1 MSLLLPL
8 GAWAETNI
16 KDAQVHVQSIE
27 YGGYSL
33 TNPNT
38 LLAEL
43 NVLVTLDAQL
53 TKDEHYT
60 VDGAFYTDAA
70 CTTPVKNGNEN
81 ITDFKKLPIGDYYV
95 KISGIGVFNGFTS
108 GSFSVTKRTLTV
120 SVMNPAFFV
129 KDYKQADPTLT
140 GAVLWNGE
148 GDAPAK
154 YYQVAGLVGT
164 DVIGN
169 VLTVSSPGYSY
180 GNVVDANANTE
191 GVILEGK
198 AGYSIDYTGFS
209 LKTTGAGAAGGNY
222 NLVFAERVMKIKQI
236 SMAAAEVVRTSDDA
250 ADHVY
255 SGVAYKPTYTIKYRL
270 SNGTDG
276 IANTDDDVYYSLV
289 ASDYDLKYYD
299 GETLVADPTDVATA
313 ADGYEVKAVGKGN
326 FTGTFNMVD
335 QFKITKAALNI
346 LLNSDT
352 KVYDGV
358 AYTAA
363 NAKYTITG
371 LVSRDEGKVTGLSV
385 TPAPDFASGVGNYNV
400 NLNATA
406 AKVVYS
412 TTSEVA
418 LDKNYTI
425 NGVGN
430 TWAITARP
438 IVISAADRTAV
449 KGGDVPDS
457 ELSVSG
463 NIKSEGEGQDK
474 TTILDAFKIV
484 KKDGLSTAAF
494 ATTNDAYTPTRK
506 VAADYASEGDAK
518 VTAADLFL
526 ANYSIH
532 ATTGIVK
539 GKLTV
544 GAANLAIIPSINS
557 SIEYNTDFATG
568 LGYITLS
575 GDPLAPVTDAVEPA
589 TTGGKITYE
598 YKVAGADDNT
608 YSATV
613 PTAIGSYNV
622 RVVKSSV
629 KGKGAYASVAADK
642 FTCTPAQFSIVPKAI
657 AVTINNVTLAKSS
670 TVETLNAHATVVA
683 GWDAG
688 VKKGEKLEFNFK
700 FDPAKVGADKVL
712 AVATDGK
719 ISRGG
724 AFVDDNDAI
733 IAELKEGAYNDN
745 YAVTFTPGDLIF
757 GASELVLNPKDAAL
771 ATKISEAA
779 ATGEKYDVTF
789 DQLTMKANEWYAMVL
804 PFEVD
809 PKEMVYAVDR
819 YVIFNELNVAG
830 TTAGNFKF
838 TLKFE
843 PIPAGTPFLI
853 KFAGDADD
861 IIDFGEM
868 DDNDT
873 PEDDTDDFKII
884 SFDGVKISAAIKPT
898 EKEGILTFT
907 GTYASDVE
915 LQGSRTNGSEN
926 YVWWLCDTR
935 YERSTRVNDWLKP
948 ISKSHKVAPMEAW
961 LDGNESAWTGYAP
974 IITVEDFDG
983 QTTAIKTLNAE
994 KINNLNVV
1002 TEGWYT
1008 LNGVKLNA
1016 APTQKGIYINN
1027 GKKVVIK

>member
-1 MSLLLPL
+1 MRKHFLLFLLMSLLLPL

-33 TNPNT
+33 TDPNT
-38 LLAEL
+38 LLDEL

-53 TKDEHYT
+53 TKGEHYT

-129 KDYKQADPTLT
+129 KNYKQADPTLT

-198 AGYSIDYTGFS
+198 AGYSVNYTGFS
-209 LKTTGAGAAGGNY
+209 LKTTGEGAAGGNY

-236 SMAAAEVVRTSDDA
+236 SMAAPEVVRTSDDA

-255 SGVAYKPTYTIKYRL
+255 SGVAYKPTYTLKYTYGAGENDKYTL
-270 SNGTDG
+270 T
-276 IANTDDDVYYSLV
+276 

-299 GETLVADPTDVATA
+299 GATLVADPTDVATA
-313 ADGYEVKAVGKGN
+313 AGGYEVKAVGKGN
-326 FTGTFNMVD
+326 FTGTKGTVD
-335 QFKITKAALNI
+335 EFKITKAALNI

-385 TPAPDFASGVGNYNV
+385 TPVPAFAPGVANYAV

-438 IVISAADRTAV
+438 IVISAADKTAV

-463 NIKSEGEGQDK
+463 NIKSEGDGEDK

-494 ATTNDAYTPTRK
+494 GTTIDAYTPTRK
-506 VAADYASEGDAK
+506 VAEDYASEGAAK
-518 VTAADLFL
+518 VAAADAFL
-526 ANYSIH
+526 ANYSIN
-532 ATTGIVK
+532 ATTGIGK

-589 TTGGKITYE
+589 ETGGKITYE

-613 PTAIGSYNV
+613 PTAVGSYNV

-629 KGKGAYASVAADK
+629 KGKGAYASVAEEQ

-657 AVTINNVTLAKSS
+657 AVTINNVTLAKGS
-670 TVETLNAHATVVA
+670 TVETLNAHATVAA

-700 FDPAKVGADKVL
+700 FDPDKVGAAKTLVIGEG
-712 AVATDGK
+712 GK
-719 ISRGG
+719 ISQGTG
-724 AFVDDNDAI
+724 FAAGNKAI
-733 IAELKEGAYNDN
+733 IAELKNGAYNDN

-757 GASELVLNPKDAAL
+757 GASALVLDPNDATL

-779 ATGEKYDVTF
+779 ATGEMYSVTF
-789 DQLTMKANEWYAMVL
+789 TDKTMKAKEWYAMVL
-804 PFEVD
+804 PFATSLSELVD
-809 PKEMVYAVDR
+809 ALGT
-819 YVIFNELNVAG
+819 YVVVNTLSDASSLN
-830 TTAGNFKF
+830 NIKF
-838 TLKFE
+838 TLE
-843 PIPAGTPFLI
+843 MDEIPAGKPFII
-853 KFAGDADD
+853 KPAQVVNWSGFTLTNNPA
-861 IIDFGEM
+861 
-868 DDNDT
+868 T
-873 PEDDTDDFKII
+873 PENESVKII
-884 SFDGVKISAAIKPT
+884 SETITPTVTTGATLTGVYTKKTIKNDPDG
-898 EKEGILTFT
+898 L
-907 GTYASDVE
+907 VE
-915 LQGSRTNGSEN
+915 
-926 YVWWLCDTR
+926 WLCDTG
-935 YERSTRVNDWLKP
+935 YKEGSKGNNWLKP
-948 ISKSHKVAPMEAW
+948 KSSAHDVMPLEAYMI
-961 LDGNESAWTGYAP
+961 LAEGSSYAP
-974 IITVEDFDG
+974 VITVEDFDG
-983 QTTAIKTLNAE
+983 YTTSIQTLNAGE
-994 KINNLNVV
+994 INDLNVAA
-1002 TEGWYT
+1002 EGWYT
-1008 LNGVKLNA
+1008 LQGVKLDS
-1016 APTQKGIYINN
+1016 APTEKGIYIFN
-1027 GKKVVIK
+1027 GKKVMVK